1 MNDDARMQAFL
12 HEVSRRLVSTPDDVR
27 VEARDGRR
35 ATRFEIHLPAEERGQ
50 LIGKEGMTI
59 RSIRTLA
66 LISGQRNRRRFEIEI
81 PG

>member
-1 MNDDARMQAFL
+1 MGDDARIQAFL
-12 HEVSRRLVSTPDDVR
+12 REVARRLVESPDEVDVI
-27 VEARDGRR
+27 VRDGRR
-35 ATRFEIHLPAEERGQ
+35 ATRFEIEVAESDRGQ

-66 LISGQRNRRRFEIEI
+66 AISGQRNRRRFEIEI

>member
-1 MNDDARMQAFL
+1 MSDDARIQAFL
-12 HEVSRRLVSTPDDVR
+12 GEVARRLVDNPDR
-27 VEARDGRR
+27 VEVTVRDGRR
-35 ATRFEIHLPAEERGQ
+35 ATRFEIDVAESDRGQ

-66 LISGQRNRRRFEIEI
+66 GISGQRNRRRFEIEI